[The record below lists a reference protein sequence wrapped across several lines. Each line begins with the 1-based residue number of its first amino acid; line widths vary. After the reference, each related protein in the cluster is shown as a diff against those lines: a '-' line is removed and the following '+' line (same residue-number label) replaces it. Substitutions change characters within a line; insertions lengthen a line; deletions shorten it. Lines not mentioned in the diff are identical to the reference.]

1 MDIKYRSRYF
11 DDPEARASF
20 KSYAKAVFG
29 LDFSLWEDR
38 GLWDAQYQ
46 AFSAFAGGDCIASM
60 CVYPCEAMVNRKR
73 QKWAQLLTVGTLP
86 EYRGQ
91 GIQRKLWK
99 MARTWISKHC
109 MFTFLFAEEDSAGFY
124 ESLGFEKV
132 RERFDVIANPGALP
146 ATGAHFRKVDVED
159 DGEFAILKR
168 LARERAP
175 VSDVLSFKCPNLL
188 LFMFL
193 YPYRE
198 MTYYSEDLDAI
209 VVAEKAAGRLR
220 IHDIVARKLP
230 RFDDIKA
237 FLGGF
242 PEREIALLFPSDKLG
257 VEPIKTGSVDDS
269 ILFVNGEM
277 PLKGDIIFPY
287 SIRA

>member
-11 DDPEARASF
+11 DDAEAKASF

-29 LDFSLWEDR
+29 LDFSRWEDR

-46 AFSAFAGGDCIASM
+46 AFSAFAGAECVASI
-60 CVYPCEAMVNRKR
+60 CVYPCEARVKGKR

-86 EYRGQ
+86 EYRRR

-109 MFTFLFAEEDSAGFY
+109 MFTFLFTDESAAPFY
-124 ESLGFEKV
+124 ESLGFERV
-132 RERFDVIANPGALP
+132 QERFDVVANPHALP
-146 ATGAHFRKVDVED
+146 ATGAHFEKVDVD
-159 DGEFAILKR
+159 SDADFAILKR

-175 VSDVLSFKCPNLL
+175 VSGLLSFKCPNLL

-198 MTYYSEDLDAI
+198 FTYYSGDLDAVI
-209 VVAEKAAGRLR
+209 VVEKKAGRLR
-220 IHDIVARKLP
+220 IHDIVAKKMP
-230 RFDDIKA
+230 GFDAIKA

-242 PEREIALLFPSDKLG
+242 PEREIDFLFPTDKLG
-257 VEPIKTGSVDDS
+257 VEPLRKGNVEDSV
-269 ILFVNGEM
+269 LFVSDEL
-277 PLKGDIIFPY
+277 PLEKDIVFQY

>member
-1 MDIKYRSRYF
+1 VDIKYRSRYF
-11 DDPEARASF
+11 DDADATASF
-20 KSYAKAVFG
+20 KSYAKEVFG
-29 LDFSLWEDR
+29 LDFSLWEER

-46 AFSAFAGGDCIASM
+46 AFSAFAGGECVASM
-60 CVYPCEAMVNRKR
+60 CVYPCEARVNRKR

-86 EYRGQ
+86 EYRRQ
-91 GIQRKLWK
+91 GIQRRLWK

-109 MFTFLFAEEDSAGFY
+109 MFTFLFAEDDAGGFY
-124 ESLGFEKV
+124 DSLGFERV

-159 DGEFAILKR
+159 DTEFATLKR

-175 VSDVLSFKCPNLL
+175 VSDILSFKCPNLL

-198 MTYYSEDLDAI
+198 MTYYSDDLDAV

-220 IHDIVARKLP
+220 IHDIIAKKQP

-242 PEREIALLFPSDKLG
+242 PEHEIDILFPSDKLG
-257 VEPIKTGSVDDS
+257 VEPIGKGNVEDS
-269 ILFVNGEM
+269 ILFVSGELQ
-277 PLKGDIIFPY
+277 LKGNIIFPY

>member
-11 DDPEARASF
+11 DDAEAKASF

-29 LDFSLWEDR
+29 LDFSRWEER

-46 AFSAFAGGDCIASM
+46 AFSAFAGGECVASM
-60 CVYPCEAMVNRKR
+60 CVYPCEAMVKGKR

-91 GIQRKLWK
+91 GLQRKLWK

-109 MFTFLFAEEDSAGFY
+109 MFTFLFTDEAAAGFY
-124 ESLGFEKV
+124 DSLGFERV
-132 RERFDVIANPGALP
+132 REHFDVVANPHASP
-146 ATGAHFRKVDVED
+146 ATGAHFEKVDVEND
-159 DGEFAILKR
+159 SDFTILKR

-193 YPYRE
+193 YRYRE
-198 MTYYSEDLDAI
+198 MTYYSRDLDAV

-220 IHDIVARKLP
+220 IHDIVAKKMP
-230 RFDDIKA
+230 RLDKIKA

-242 PEREIALLFPSDKLG
+242 PEREIVFLLPTDKIG
-257 VEPIKTGSVDDS
+257 VEPIRQGNVEDS
-269 ILFVNGEM
+269 LLFVSGDL
-277 PLKGDIIFPY
+277 PLEGDIIFPY

>member
-11 DDPEARASF
+11 DDAEAKASFRAYARA
-20 KSYAKAVFG
+20 VFD
-29 LDFSLWEDR
+29 LDFSRWEDR

-46 AFSAFAGGDCIASM
+46 AFSAFAGGECVASM
-60 CVYPCEAMVNRKR
+60 CVYPCEAMVKGKR

-86 EYRGQ
+86 DYRGR

-109 MFTFLFAEEDSAGFY
+109 MFTFLFAEDEAAGFY
-124 ESLGFEKV
+124 DSLGFDRV
-132 RERFDVIANPGALP
+132 RERFDVVANPGALP
-146 ATGAHFRKVDVED
+146 ATGAHFRKVDVEND
-159 DGEFAILKR
+159 AEFAILKR

-175 VSDVLSFKCPNLL
+175 VSGVLSFKCPNLL

-198 MTYYSEDLDAI
+198 MTYYSEDLDA
-209 VVAEKAAGRLR
+209 VVVVEKAAGRLR
-220 IHDIVARKLP
+220 IHDIIAKKMP
-230 RFDDIKA
+230 GFDNIKA

-257 VEPIKTGSVDDS
+257 VEPVRRGNVEDS
-269 ILFVNGEM
+269 ILFVSGEM